1 MAGAAEPASRRVS
14 LAHLI
19 LGIPWVAVVID
30 AWAPIRDNSFLWHIR
45 AGTAQQPAGSVLTTD
60 PFSFTATGEPWRT
73 QSWLAELLYAW
84 GEGLSGLGFVP
95 PMMLVASTIALV
107 GIGLVAHKKSG
118 SVVVTS
124 LILFL
129 STVLLISFLVPRPVI
144 FSFALFPLV
153 ILAWEN
159 PKARFALPFLFWVWA
174 SVHGSFIIGLG
185 WVFLAL
191 VAEREWRRFPF
202 LLVSGTATL
211 LTAHGLGVLDVL
223 IDFSRAGENLA
234 LLTEWRRPEPI
245 SAVFT
250 PFLIGAGLLVVGGAR
265 RKIEPRH
272 LLLIAPF
279 LLLGF
284 SSTRAVPPAW
294 LGLLPM
300 VALALQGMW
309 LEIPRRFSMAAAG
322 VFAIALLGLPFLV
335 KGDGGLDDDRFPVEA
350 AQHLDPV
357 NTFHDDRAGGYL
369 IYAKW
374 PEMRVFLDDRAELY
388 ADLMAEFVAV
398 RSGEA
403 DWRPLFERE
412 GIDQV
417 LLPADERLVETLLAA
432 GWRRVYGDES
442 FVVLR

>member
-45 AGTAQQPAGSVLTTD
+45 AGTTQEAAGSVLTTD
-60 PFSFTATGEPWRT
+60 PFSFTAVGEPWRT

-84 GEGLSGLGFVP
+84 GEELSGLGFVP
-95 PMMLVASTIALV
+95 PMMLVTSTIALV
-107 GIGLVAHKKSG
+107 GIGLIAHKSSG

-159 PKARFALPFLFWVWA
+159 PKTRFALPFLFWVWA
-174 SVHGSFIIGLG
+174 SVHGSFVIGLG

-191 VAEREWRRFPF
+191 VSEREWRRFPVF
-202 LLVSGTATL
+202 LGSGVVTL
-211 LTAHGLGVLDVL
+211 LTAHGLGVFEIL
-223 IDFSRAGENLA
+223 IEFARAGESLA
-234 LLTEWRRPEPI
+234 LLVEWRRPEPL

-265 RKIEPRH
+265 RRIEPRH
-272 LLLIAPF
+272 LLLIGPF

-294 LGLLPM
+294 LGLIPM
-300 VALALQGMW
+300 IALALQGLW
-309 LEIPRRFSMAAAG
+309 VEVPRRFSLRAAG
-322 VFAIALLGLPFLV
+322 AFLIVVLVIPFLV
-335 KGDGGLDDDRFPVEA
+335 AGDGRLDEERFPVEA
-350 AQHLDPV
+350 ASRLEPV

-369 IYAKW
+369 IYEKW

-417 LLPADERLVETLLAA
+417 LLPADGQLVEILLAA
-432 GWRRVYGDES
+432 GWRRVYDDES